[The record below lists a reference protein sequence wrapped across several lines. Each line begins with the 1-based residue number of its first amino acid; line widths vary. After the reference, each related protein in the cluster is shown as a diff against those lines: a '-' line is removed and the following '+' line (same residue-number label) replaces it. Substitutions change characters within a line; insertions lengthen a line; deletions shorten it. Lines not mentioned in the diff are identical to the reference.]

1 MAVLLPGQPVL
12 RGLDL
17 SVRPGERVA
26 VVGTSG
32 AGKST
37 LVSLLTRLRDPEQ
50 GRVLLD
56 GHDIRDLTV
65 ASVRRQVSIVLQESV
80 LFAGTLRDNI
90 TSGRPDATDDEVE
103 AAARL
108 AAAADFIDRLPGG
121 YDTVVGE
128 RGATLSG
135 GERQRIAIARAAIRN
150 APIVVLDEALT
161 GLDDDTER
169 EVVAA
174 LRRLTEGRTTF
185 IITHDLQAA
194 SDADRMVTLE
204 GGVIVADQ
212 LLRGGRR
219 VPVRHPRTREV
230 SHAVSG

>member
-1 MAVLLPGQPVL
+1 M
-12 RGLDL
+12 
-17 SVRPGERVA
+17 
-26 VVGTSG
+26 
-32 AGKST
+32 
-37 LVSLLTRLRDPEQ
+37 SLLTRLRDPQE

-56 GHDIRDLTV
+56 GHDVRDLTV

-90 TSGRPDATDDEVE
+90 LFGRPDATDGEIE

-108 AAAADFIDRLPGG
+108 AGAAEFVERLPDG

-135 GERQRIAIARAAIRN
+135 GERQRIAIARAAIRD

-161 GLDDDTER
+161 GLDEDTER

-185 IITHDLQAA
+185 VITHDLKAA
-194 SDADRMVTLE
+194 ADADRIVTLE
-204 GGVIVADQ
+204 DGVVVSDVSTRP
-212 LLRGGRR
+212 LRR
-219 VPVRHPRTREV
+219 VSRRREV
-230 SHAVSG
+230 SGAVAG